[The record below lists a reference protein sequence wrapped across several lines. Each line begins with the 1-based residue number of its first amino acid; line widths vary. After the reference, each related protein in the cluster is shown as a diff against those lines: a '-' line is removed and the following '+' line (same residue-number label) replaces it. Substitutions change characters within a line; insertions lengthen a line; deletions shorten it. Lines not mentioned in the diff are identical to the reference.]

1 MRNATTHGP
10 DGRPRAR
17 GLGLPFDGTPGP
29 CNAITDVAGVEV
41 GYCTLI
47 EGESEGEGAGASP
60 VGRGPVRSG
69 VTAIHPRGRARPFE
83 AVWAGRFSMNGN
95 GEMTGVH
102 WIDEA
107 GYFQGPVVIT
117 NTHAVGMAHHAT
129 IRWLTRHPDYDASG
143 APWLLPVVAETCDAL
158 LNDMNGLHIGEA
170 HVREA
175 LESAAPGPLREGNVG
190 GGTGMTCYDFKG
202 GIGSA
207 SRRVA
212 IGKEADGAA
221 YTVGVLVQANF
232 GARPDL
238 MVRGVP
244 VGRHLPKDED
254 EGGAGDGDGAAGQ
267 GSIIGVLATDAP
279 LLPIQLQRL
288 ARRMALGVARTGS
301 SAENG
306 SGDIFL
312 AFSTG
317 NPVADE
323 PGGDMGRIDHLR
335 HHRLNPLFR
344 AAVEATEEAIL
355 NALVAAD
362 TMTGRGGLTVPALDH
377 AALVEIMAR
386 HGRMA

>member
-1 MRNATTHGP
+1 MRDRTTHGP

-47 EGESEGEGAGASP
+47 EGDGALR
-60 VGRGPVRSG
+60 VGRGPVRTG
-69 VTAIHPRGRARPFE
+69 VTAIHPRGRAHPFD
-83 AVWAGRFSMNGN
+83 AVWAGRFSLNGN

-107 GYFQGPVVIT
+107 GYFQGPVVVT
-117 NTHAVGMAHHAT
+117 NTHDVGMAHHGA
-129 IRWLTRHPDYDASG
+129 IRWLTGHAGYDAAG
-143 APWLLPVVAETCDAL
+143 TPWLLPVVAETCDAL
-158 LNDMNGLHIGEA
+158 LNDMNGLHVSEV

-175 LESAAPGPLREGNVG
+175 LETAAPGPLREGNVG

-202 GIGSA
+202 GTGSA

-212 IGKEADGAA
+212 VGDGAGEAA

-232 GARPDL
+232 GSRPDL

-244 VGRHLPKDED
+244 VGRHLPKAEV
-254 EGGAGDGDGAAGQ
+254 ETPAQ

-301 SAENG
+301 CAENG

-323 PGGDMGRIDHLR
+323 LGDAPARIDHLR
-335 HHRLNPLFR
+335 HHRLDPLFR
-344 AAVEATEEAIL
+344 ATLEATEEAVL
-355 NALVAAD
+355 NALIGAE
-362 TMTGRGGLTVPALDH
+362 TMTGRDGLTVPALDH
-377 AALVEIMAR
+377 AALVEIMTR
-386 HGRMA
+386 HGRMAE